1 MNNYKDIKLATDT
14 RLFLR
19 NFVYDKTIS
28 IFEDTLKEVF
38 NLRDFSYEYNTENK
52 IIEFTLDEYADYS
65 TCIKAAYCRYISR
78 IGDFISH
85 VCADNS
91 DIYVCIQHI
100 MNGTY
105 PNINYLYN
113 FTIYDYGNKTYKIQI
128 NL

>member
-1 MNNYKDIKLATDT
+1 MNNYKDIKTATDT

-19 NFVYDKTIS
+19 NFVYDETIS
-28 IFEDTLKEVF
+28 IFEDALKEIF
-38 NLRDFSYEYNTENK
+38 ELRDFDYSYNAESK
-52 IIEFTLDEYADYS
+52 IVEFVLDEYADYS

-85 VCADNS
+85 VYADA
-91 DIYVCIQHI
+91 DIYLCIQHI

-105 PNINYLYN
+105 PNMNYLYN
-113 FTIYDYGNKTYKIQI
+113 FTIYDYGNKNYKIQI